1 MGEAKRRAAG
11 RAGASAAK
19 PSQYPGED
27 WNAQATPPIVP
38 GKSCGSCT
46 KCCTV
51 LAIPEVEKPAW
62 QDCRHVAAGRGRTIY
77 PDRRS
82 AGPGRKV
89 NLMEKGNT
97 WFVTE
102 EAVVP
107 VDTG

>member
-11 RAGASAAK
+11 RAGAPAAK
-19 PSQYPGED
+19 PPQYPGED
-27 WNAQATPPIVP
+27 WNAQATPPI
-38 GKSCGSCT
+38 
-46 KCCTV
+46 V

-102 EAVVP
+102 EAVLP
-107 VDTG
+107 VDSG

>member
-1 MGEAKRRAAG
+1 MVDVIAFLH
-11 RAGASAAK
+11 S
-19 PSQYPGED
+19 
-27 WNAQATPPIVP
+27 
-38 GKSCGSCT
+38 
-46 KCCTV
+46 
-51 LAIPEVEKPAW
+51 LA
-62 QDCRHVAAGRGRTIY
+62 
-77 PDRRS
+77 RS